1 MIWNEIAPSFRLTD
15 FSVKIGSLKRQLKNK
30 LLINQH
36 RENPNDWTVE
46 DHNAKKIDTDKI

>member
-1 MIWNEIAPSFRLTD
+1 MSWNEIAPSFKLSD
-15 FSVKIGSLKRQLKNK
+15 FFVKIGFLKKQLKKK
-30 LLINQH
+30 LQINQH